1 MMLFIQLA
9 VVLLFIFLGARKGG
23 LGIAYAGG
31 AGVIVLGLLGC
42 KVDPGTGIPWDVIG
56 VIISVISCVAAME
69 VAGGLELLVM
79 LSERILRHNPK
90 RITFLAPTVT
100 FFMTVLCGTGHVAFA
115 TLPVIAEVAKEQK
128 VRPSRPLSIAAVAS
142 QIGICASPI
151 SAAMVAMAAIVGPL
165 GVSYPKLVL
174 VSIVGGYVGSMIGAV
189 VSSKL
194 GCELELDPVYLQ
206 RLEKYQISHRE
217 ADNYN
222 IKPYARRSLI
232 IFVVSL
238 VVVMAYAAAITAV
251 DKPPLPRGAAIMTFM
266 MTAALV
272 IATLCKVPLNE
283 ITSQATYK
291 SGTSAAICV
300 MGVAWLG
307 NTFVSSNIDT
317 IKAAGSGV
325 IHSAPWLLF
334 VVLFLA
340 ASLLYSQAA
349 TTVTFMPVAAA
360 LGLPASVLV
369 GCFAAASALFL
380 LPTYPTVVA
389 AVEMDDTGTTRIG
402 KYIFNHSFLIPGIVS
417 ISVACLA
424 SYGVML
430 VVG

>member
-1 MMLFIQLA
+1 
-9 VVLLFIFLGARKGG
+9 
-23 LGIAYAGG
+23 
-31 AGVIVLGLLGC
+31 
-42 KVDPGTGIPWDVIG
+42 
-56 VIISVISCVAAME
+56 
-69 VAGGLELLVM
+69 
-79 LSERILRHNPK
+79 
-90 RITFLAPTVT
+90 
-100 FFMTVLCGTGHVAFA
+100 
-115 TLPVIAEVAKEQK
+115 
-128 VRPSRPLSIAAVAS
+128 
-142 QIGICASPI
+142 
-151 SAAMVAMAAIVGPL
+151 MVAMAAIVGPL

-174 VSIVGGYVGSMIGAV
+174 VSIIGGYAGSMIGAV
-189 VSSKL
+189 VSSRL

-206 RLEKYQISHRE
+206 RLKKGQVSHRRAE
-217 ADNYN
+217 NYN

-238 VVVMAYAAAITAV
+238 IVVMVYAAAISAV

-283 ITSQATYK
+283 ITSQATYR

-307 NTFVSSNIDT
+307 NTFVSSNIGT
-317 IKAAGSGV
+317 IKTAGSGV

-360 LGLPASVLV
+360 LGLPVSVLV

-417 ISVACLA
+417 ISVACMV

-430 VVG
+430 AVG

>member
-189 VSSKL
+189 VSS
-194 GCELELDPVYLQ
+194 
-206 RLEKYQISHRE
+206 
-217 ADNYN
+217 
-222 IKPYARRSLI
+222 LI

-417 ISVACLA
+417 ISAACLA

>member
-1 MMLFIQLA
+1 MLFIQLA

-31 AGVIVLGLLGC
+31 AGVIALGILGC

-79 LSERILRHNPK
+79 LSERILRHNPR

-128 VRPSRPLSIAAVAS
+128 VRPSRPLSVAAVAS

-151 SAAMVAMAAIVGPL
+151 SAA
-165 GVSYPKLVL
+165 LVL
-174 VSIVGGYVGSMIGAV
+174 VSIIGGYAGSMIGAV
-189 VSSKL
+189 VSSRL

-206 RLEKYQISHRE
+206 RLKKGQVSHRRAE
-217 ADNYN
+217 NYN

-238 VVVMAYAAAITAV
+238 IVVMVYAAAISAV

-283 ITSQATYK
+283 ITSQATYR

-307 NTFVSSNIDT
+307 NTFVSSNIGT
-317 IKAAGSGV
+317 IKTAGSGV

-360 LGLPASVLV
+360 LGLPVSVLV

-417 ISVACLA
+417 ISVACMV

-430 VVG
+430 AVG

>member
-1 MMLFIQLA
+1 
-9 VVLLFIFLGARKGG
+9 
-23 LGIAYAGG
+23 
-31 AGVIVLGLLGC
+31 
-42 KVDPGTGIPWDVIG
+42 
-56 VIISVISCVAAME
+56 
-69 VAGGLELLVM
+69 
-79 LSERILRHNPK
+79 
-90 RITFLAPTVT
+90 
-100 FFMTVLCGTGHVAFA
+100 
-115 TLPVIAEVAKEQK
+115 
-128 VRPSRPLSIAAVAS
+128 
-142 QIGICASPI
+142 
-151 SAAMVAMAAIVGPL
+151 
-165 GVSYPKLVL
+165 
-174 VSIVGGYVGSMIGAV
+174 
-189 VSSKL
+189 
-194 GCELELDPVYLQ
+194 
-206 RLEKYQISHRE
+206 
-217 ADNYN
+217 
-222 IKPYARRSLI
+222 
-232 IFVVSL
+232 
-238 VVVMAYAAAITAV
+238 
-251 DKPPLPRGAAIMTFM
+251 M

-380 LPTYPTVVA
+380 LPTYPTVVL
-389 AVEMDDTGTTRIG
+389 
-402 KYIFNHSFLIPGIVS
+402 SLIHI
-417 ISVACLA
+417 
-424 SYGVML
+424 
-430 VVG
+430 

>member
-1 MMLFIQLA
+1 MLFIQLA

-31 AGVIVLGLLGC
+31 AGVIALGILGC

-79 LSERILRHNPK
+79 LSERILRHNPR

-128 VRPSRPLSIAAVAS
+128 VRPSRPLSVAAVAS

-151 SAAMVAMAAIVGPL
+151 SAAMVAMVGPL

-174 VSIVGGYVGSMIGAV
+174 VSIIGGYAGSMIGAV
-189 VSSKL
+189 VSSRL

-206 RLEKYQISHRE
+206 RLKKGQVSHRRAE
-217 ADNYN
+217 NYN

-238 VVVMAYAAAITAV
+238 IVVMVYAAAISAV

-283 ITSQATYK
+283 ITSQATYR

-307 NTFVSSNIDT
+307 NTFVSSNIGT
-317 IKAAGSGV
+317 IKTAGSGV

-360 LGLPASVLV
+360 LGLPVSVLV

-417 ISVACLA
+417 ISVACMV

-430 VVG
+430 AVG